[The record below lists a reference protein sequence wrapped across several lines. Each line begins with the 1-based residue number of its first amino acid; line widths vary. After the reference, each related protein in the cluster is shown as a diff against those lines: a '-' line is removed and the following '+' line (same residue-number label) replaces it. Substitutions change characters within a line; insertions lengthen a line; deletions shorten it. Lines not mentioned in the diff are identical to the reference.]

1 MGLNWKSVKSVHV
14 SEACEVYLNSGG
26 PKPKVRGLVIRYKE
40 LPLPAKTILRIA
52 YCLANNM
59 PPEKELK
66 FSSSEGSLRFL
77 RSLGFQTER
86 LQAVQPVEKD

>member
-1 MGLNWKSVKSVHV
+1 MGLDWKSVTSVHV
-14 SEACEVYLNSGG
+14 REACEAYLNSGG
-26 PKPKVRGLVIRYKE
+26 SKPKVRGLVIRYE
-40 LPLPAKTILRIA
+40 ERLLPAKTILRIA

-66 FSSSEGSLRFL
+66 FSSSEGSLRLL

-86 LQAVQPVEKD
+86 LQAIQPVEKD